1 MKNLYFI
8 VFLSFFQ
15 TTVHAQF
22 YNWSAAL
29 GGSESDEG
37 RSIDIDN
44 LGDVITA
51 HDGLQLF

>member
-8 VFLSFFQ
+8 VLLSLFQ
-15 TTVHAQF
+15 TSIHAQF

-44 LGDVITA
+44 NGDVLTA
-51 HDGLQLF
+51 SII

>member
-15 TTVHAQF
+15 TTVHDQF

>member
-1 MKNLYFI
+1 MKNLYIF
-8 VFLSFFQ
+8 VLFSFFQ
-15 TTVHAQF
+15 TIVHAQF

-44 LGDVITA
+44 NGDVLTA
-51 HDGLQLF
+51 SII